1 MVVRWVDGCFQER
14 KSTSKVL
21 SRLSLKL
28 LLGWLM
34 RKRPSRPRRRPPP
47 FLTEKSCDDDVQ
59 VRESDGEKGEEAE
72 KVKMYSEVN
81 LLVLVQ

>member
-1 MVVRWVDGCFQER
+1 MKVNLGSFEVELSAFGLANEEKAFQA
-14 KSTSKVL
+14 KTSA
-21 SRLSLKL
+21 
-28 LLGWLM
+28 
-34 RKRPSRPRRRPPP
+34 PSF